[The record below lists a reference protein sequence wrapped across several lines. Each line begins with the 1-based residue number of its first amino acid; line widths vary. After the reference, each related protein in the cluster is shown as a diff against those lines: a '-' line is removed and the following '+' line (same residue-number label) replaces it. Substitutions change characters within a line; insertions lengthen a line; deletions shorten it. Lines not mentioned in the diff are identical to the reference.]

1 MTEEPDPELERI
13 RRRKMHQLMAMQS
26 KGVDRV
32 EGVGSDPVVLTDAN
46 IEQHISSGG
55 VLVVDCW
62 APWCM
67 PCRMLSPI
75 VDQLARDY
83 SGRVRFGK
91 LNVDENPLTARRF
104 NTMSIP
110 TLLVFK
116 EGVNIDRI
124 VGAQPKGILKSRID
138 SYL

>member
-1 MTEEPDPELERI
+1 MTEEPDPDLERI
-13 RRRKMHQLMAMQS
+13 RQRKMQQLIAMQG
-26 KGVDRV
+26 KGVDKN

-124 VGAQPKGILKSRID
+124 VGAQPKGILESMID